1 MSTHGKI
8 GALRATFIV
17 AGNMIGSGVYLLPQ
31 TLGSVGSSSMLGW
44 LFAAGG
50 ALLLAF
56 VFAALFRLRPERE
69 GMVAQVSGALGPF
82 FGFQA
87 SFLYWLSGWIGNGA
101 IAVTATSYL
110 SVFFPVLRE
119 PGAALA
125 CTLGLVWLFTALCFF
140 GVRRVAEFGGLSLAL
155 GLLPVLG
162 AAVLGWFAFDPELFR
177 ASWNPS
183 GTPLTQAIPPTVIA
197 IFWAFLGLESA
208 AVVGALVRNPQRDVP
223 IATLG
228 GVALTAVIYVA
239 AAGAMFGL
247 LSAAELAT
255 SSAPYADA
263 AARWIGPAA
272 AALVAACAVLKASG
286 TLAGWILCTSEG
298 SRSAADAGV
307 FPHLLQEPADRAP
320 RRNLLLTAVLMTA
333 TLLLSASPAVG
344 EQFRLLISLA
354 TLVFMVLYFLCA
366 VALWRETRGWVA
378 RATAVLAGAFCV
390 WAFVSASAREM
401 AVAAGLTLLA
411 MALYPLVRRA
421 AARPTPSA

>member
-1 MSTHGKI
+1 MDGRGKI
-8 GALRATFIV
+8 GALHATFIV

-31 TLGSVGSSSMLGW
+31 TLASVGSSSMVGW
-44 LFAAGG
+44 LFASGG
-50 ALLLAF
+50 ALLLAL
-56 VFAALFRLRPERE
+56 VFAMLFRLRPERE
-69 GMVAQVSGALGPF
+69 GMVRQVSDALGPF

-110 SVFFPVLRE
+110 SVFFPVLKT
-119 PGAALA
+119 PAAALA
-125 CTLGLVWLFTALCFF
+125 CTLALVWFFTALCFF
-140 GVRRVAEFGGLSLAL
+140 GARRVAEFGGFSLAL

-162 AAVLGWFAFDPELFR
+162 AAVLGWFAFDLELFL

-183 GTPLTQAIPPTVIA
+183 GAPLTAAIPPTVIA

-208 AVVGALVRNPQRDVP
+208 AIVGALVRNPRRDVP

-228 GVALTAVIYVA
+228 GVLLTAAIYVA

-247 LSAAELAT
+247 LSAAELAA

-286 TLAGWILCTSEG
+286 TLAGWILCTSEA

-307 FPHLLQEPADRAP
+307 FPRILREPADGAP
-320 RRNLLLTAVLMTA
+320 RRNLLLTAALMSLA
-333 TLLLSASPAVG
+333 LLLSVSPAVG
-344 EQFRLLISLA
+344 EQFRMLISLA

-366 VALWRETRGWVA
+366 VALWRETRDWRVRAVA
-378 RATAVLAGAFCV
+378 LLAGAFCV
-390 WAFVSASAREM
+390 WAFASTSMREM
-401 AVAAGLTLLA
+401 IVAAGLTLLA
-411 MALYPLVRRA
+411 MALYPLLRRTA
-421 AARPTPSA
+421 AQPASS